1 MRYMKHLITLEER
14 EILWTN
20 VVSLTGVLYESGEY
34 RDWDKD
40 KKETFLKDMFDR
52 SIDLLSR
59 YKDRG
64 K

>member
-1 MRYMKHLITLEER
+1 MKHLITLEER

-20 VVSLTGVLYESGEY
+20 VVSLTGVLYESVEY

-59 YKDRG
+59 YKVRG

>member
-1 MRYMKHLITLEER
+1 MKHLITLEER

-20 VVSLTGVLYESGEY
+20 VVSLTGVLYESVEY

-59 YKDRG
+59 YKIRG

>member
-1 MRYMKHLITLEER
+1 MKHLITLEER

-20 VVSLTGVLYESGEY
+20 VVSLTGVLYESVEY

>member
-1 MRYMKHLITLEER
+1 MKHLITLEER